1 MIIRASSITLLHMK
15 GFFTGF
21 FIFLLFPCLVT
32 LTGTLVINTTI
43 LDSDFMLTTLS
54 SFDFSP
60 LLEEVMKDQIKG
72 DIPKEI
78 MEELSI
84 KIKGLLEKRLK
95 SVIEA
100 FYDYLLGKSGDIKVI
115 ISIKSLKEELKP
127 MLLEF
132 LLESQPKENHRY
144 IKKEFDK
151 YWKEFSSELPD
162 NLDIG
167 QLLKTNK
174 AYETIENVKEVISI
188 FRQIMN
194 ILIAVSIILGLLII
208 LVQRNLKNLLIIFGV
223 IFSLLGLLFIPA
235 GLYSNYTGLFERF
248 AHEIN
253 GNEIPQ
259 FAYIAAETFFKA
271 LAGKVQVFGIS
282 YLAAGASCIVG
293 AVIVGRSEK
302 EKSQKNG

>member
-1 MIIRASSITLLHMK
+1 MK
-15 GFFTGF
+15 GFFTVF
-21 FIFLLFPCLVT
+21 FIILLFPCLVT

-60 LLEEVMKDQIKG
+60 LLEEVIKNQIEG
-72 DIPKEI
+72 DIPRGI
-78 MEELSI
+78 REELSI

-95 SVIEA
+95 SVVEP
-100 FYDYLLGKSGDIKVI
+100 FYDYILGKSEDLKVI

-127 MLLEF
+127 ILLEF
-132 LLESQPKENHRY
+132 LLNSQPKENHQY
-144 IKKEFDK
+144 IKKEFDN

-167 QLLKTNK
+167 QLLKTNE

-188 FRQIMN
+188 FRQITN
-194 ILIAVSIILGLLII
+194 ILIASSIILGILII

-235 GLYSNYTGLFERF
+235 SLYSNYTGLFELF
-248 AHEIN
+248 SHEIY
-253 GNEIPQ
+253 GNDIPQ
-259 FAYIAAETFFKA
+259 FAYIAAETFFIA
-271 LAGKVQVFGIS
+271 LAGKVQLFGIS
-282 YLAAGASCIVG
+282 YLAAGASCIVVG
-293 AVIVGRSEK
+293 VIIGKSKK
-302 EKSQKNG
+302 EKSQEKQ